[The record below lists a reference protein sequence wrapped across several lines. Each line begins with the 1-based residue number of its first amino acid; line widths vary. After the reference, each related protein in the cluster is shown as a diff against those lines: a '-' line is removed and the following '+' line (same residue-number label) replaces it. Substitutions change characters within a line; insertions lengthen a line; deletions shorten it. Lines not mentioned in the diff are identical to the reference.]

1 MNLKKLKI
9 TISYEDQDGNVTVS
23 ASPLDW
29 KGEADT
35 TIEFNISFERHI
47 EHVRDTFDRILQTEI
62 TGFESFELTAT
73 KQGPRKILP
82 KVNAATA
89 AELEAAGF
97 KPVDL
102 EKI

>member
-9 TISYEDQDGNVTVS
+9 TISYEDQDGNELE
-23 ASPLDW
+23 ASPVQW
-29 KGEADT
+29 EVEADT

-62 TGFESFELTAT
+62 TGLDSFQLTAT
-73 KQGPRKILP
+73 RQGPRKVLP
-82 KVNAATA
+82 SAKTSTA